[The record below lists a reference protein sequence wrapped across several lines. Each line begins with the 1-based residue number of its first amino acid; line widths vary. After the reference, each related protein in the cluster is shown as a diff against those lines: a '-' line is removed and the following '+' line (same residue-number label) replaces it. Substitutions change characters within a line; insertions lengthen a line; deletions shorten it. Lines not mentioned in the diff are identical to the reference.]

1 MNCDCPLTHP
11 PSACNALFLS
21 INPRIPHTCVSS
33 DTYIQNDQGLL
44 SYYASK
50 RSSMKGS
57 IIKGLRGTVDIFEH
71 AGPMQY
77 TVMDIPDT
85 AKRSHL
91 FTLVSNVDDGR
102 NVQLSA
108 IDEGTKKKWMA
119 ALERALRRE
128 TAGEAGERGDAGT
141 MVALTP
147 ARQTSRKTGVGRKM
161 RIADD

>member
-1 MNCDCPLTHP
+1 M
-11 PSACNALFLS
+11 
-21 INPRIPHTCVSS
+21 
-33 DTYIQNDQGLL
+33 
-44 SYYASK
+44 
-50 RSSMKGS
+50 
-57 IIKGLRGTVDIFEH
+57 IKGLKGTVDIFEH

-108 IDEGTKKKWMA
+108 IDEGSKTLWMDV
-119 ALERALRRE
+119 LERALSRG
-128 TAGEAGERGDAGT
+128 TADQAGDAGT

-147 ARQTSRKTGVGRKM
+147 ARHTSRKNGNVRKV